1 MCWNDP
7 TLDRFG
13 FFKNIFLNMA
23 TEKYEVTSV
32 THIILLLD
40 NTALGLSGLVAII
53 QKTFKSQLCSPAK
66 WCLLAVQ
73 S

>member
-53 QKTFKSQLCSPAK
+53 QDI
-66 WCLLAVQ
+66 
-73 S
+73 